1 MQQTFQCSGVSLI
14 SCINTTFRYRY
25 GRDSATPPV
34 DSSEGNN
41 TNYRNDVQL
50 GDKDLIDI
58 GEFFVF
64 ERPISILDNGHII
77 AEVKEL
83 NRKLKNGTLTKEE
96 IVAIKKA
103 RRKSKNR
110 KYSLNGRQVI
120 LYKNSNIYCQCTSYM
135 LQFIPHLIRGIRFK
149 YSLWANVYIKLF
161 S

>member
-1 MQQTFQCSGVSLI
+1 MTASYNLLQFYSIPSSRQKMQQTFQCSGVSLI

-34 DSSEGNN
+34 DGSEGNN

-77 AEVKEL
+77 AEVK
-83 NRKLKNGTLTKEE
+83 
-96 IVAIKKA
+96 
-103 RRKSKNR
+103 
-110 KYSLNGRQVI
+110 GRTFQ
-120 LYKNSNIYCQCTSYM
+120 
-135 LQFIPHLIRGIRFK
+135 
-149 YSLWANVYIKLF
+149 
-161 S
+161 